1 MSFILDAL
9 KKSEADRQQQG
20 GSDFANIPSSSESP
34 GAPRWLWGLGLLLA
48 VNLAVLLGVL
58 LRDNAPQDNAPA
70 AQVSEVQRPSDAG
83 PSFSEQIR
91 EARDRESAART
102 GTAASPGP
110 AATTSSA
117 TPSEPA
123 AGTGAGTPAGA
134 ATEAVV
140 AAPAAAQPR
149 PQPDYTLAALPT
161 ADELVANG
169 MLQMPNLHLDIH
181 VYSTKPAERFVF
193 INMVRHRE
201 KSRLA
206 EGPVVQEITPEGVIL
221 DYSGTRFL
229 LPRE

>member
-9 KKSEADRQQQG
+9 KKSETERQQQG
-20 GSDFANIPSSSESP
+20 GSDFANVPSSVESP
-34 GAPRWLWGLGLLLA
+34 GAPRWLWALGLLLA

-58 LRDNAPQDNAPA
+58 LRDDAPQVDTPPARVAGAQPAP
-70 AQVSEVQRPSDAG
+70 EAG
-83 PSFSEQIR
+83 PSFSERIR

-102 GTAASPGP
+102 GAE
-110 AATTSSA
+110 
-117 TPSEPA
+117 TPTEPA
-123 AGTGAGTPAGA
+123 ARA
-134 ATEAVV
+134 AAEPVAEAPP
-140 AAPAAAQPR
+140 AAPAEAR
-149 PQPDYTLAALPT
+149 PQPQYTLAALPT
-161 ADELVANG
+161 ADELRANG
-169 MLQMPNLHLDIH
+169 QVQLPSLHLDIH
-181 VYSTKPAERFVF
+181 VYSTRPEERFVF